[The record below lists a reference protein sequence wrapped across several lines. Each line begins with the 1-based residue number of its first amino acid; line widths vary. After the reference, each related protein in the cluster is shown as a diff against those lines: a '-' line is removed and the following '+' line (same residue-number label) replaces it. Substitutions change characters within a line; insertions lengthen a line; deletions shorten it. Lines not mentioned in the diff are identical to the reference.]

1 MSIKNIIFDFGNVFI
16 EWNPRNIFRKAYS
29 EKDVEYI
36 MQNVYSEEWN
46 NNLDKGATFAENEK
60 ILCEQYPQHSEYIK
74 IFHQYWYESLG
85 EENPE
90 SVALL
95 ADLQKAGYKTYG
107 LSNWSAETFPP
118 TGKAHP
124 FFNTL
129 DAILLSSEVNVC
141 KPNPEIYKILLERYG
156 LIPEESVFIDDRQEN
171 LDAAKT
177 LDIHTVLFQTARQVR
192 EDLKSLNVLKTEK

>member
-1 MSIKNIIFDFGNVFI
+1 
-16 EWNPRNIFRKAYS
+16 
-29 EKDVEYI
+29 

-60 ILCEQYPQHSEYIK
+60 ILCEQYPQHSGYIK
-74 IFHQYWYESLG
+74 LFHRHWYESLG
-85 EENPE
+85 EENLE

-141 KPNPEIYKILLERYG
+141 KPHPEIYKILLKRYR
-156 LIPEESVFIDDRQEN
+156 LLPNESVFIDDRQEN
-171 LDAAKT
+171 VDAAKR
-177 LDIHTVLFQTARQVR
+177 LGIHGILFQTAQQVR
-192 EDLKSLNVLKTEK
+192 EDLKGLNVLKTAK